1 MKEKFPLIKQIPKLY
16 CENDT
21 VTNVSQLPDG
31 LDHGEPHPDN
41 VDCVARP
48 GDGHARHA
56 VVAVAQNLDPHAFVG
71 LNTDNLDTLVFS
83 LQVGVNIKEL

>member
-1 MKEKFPLIKQIPKLY
+1 MKEKFPIPTIYLLWEWHSNECLK
-16 CENDT
+16 
-21 VTNVSQLPDG
+21 LPDG
-31 LDHGEPHPDN
+31 LNHGEPHPDN

-56 VVAVAQNLDPHAFVG
+56 VVAVAQDLDPHAFVG